1 VPLVVASACG
11 FWLGDLIWYFIGRI
25 QGRRVLG
32 LLCRLSLNPD
42 ACVGR
47 AERRFR
53 RRPALTVAAA
63 KFIPGLSL
71 MVAPLA
77 GILRMPAV
85 QFAAVDGAASVAW
98 SAAAV
103 MSGVLFGR
111 RVLPHV
117 TRAQRAVEVLA
128 GAAVVV
134 FVAWKL
140 HERRWLVRD
149 YSVAR
154 VEIAE
159 LQRLLASERPEV
171 LVIDL
176 RSEQAFSGSAQMVP
190 DGDLNGLPI
199 VDDLQL
205 PIRAALDSSR
215 PRLGAVLMWRPT
227 PRSGPRPQ
235 PDLSPQSDASRTRQ
249 KNGAFKSIEE
259 QLILGAFN
267 APSTAARSQEGSTSA
282 SR

>member
-1 VPLVVASACG
+1 LLTHGLAVVCIASFVESLGAPVPAFPVLLLAGSVAAEYRFSAVPLVVASACG
-11 FWLGDLIWYFIGRI
+11 FWIGDLIWYAFGRI

-53 RRPALTVAAA
+53 RRPAMTVAAA

-77 GILRMPAV
+77 GILQMPPL
-85 QFAAVDGAASVAW
+85 QFAAIDGVASLAW
-98 SAAAV
+98 PAAAV
-103 MSGVLFGR
+103 TLGVVYGK

-117 TRAQRAVEVLA
+117 LHTQRALEMLG
-128 GAAVVV
+128 GAAVLA

-140 HERRWLVRD
+140 YERRWLVRH

-154 VEIAE
+154 VEIPE
-159 LQRLLASERPEV
+159 LQRLLASEPVDV

-190 DGDLNGLPI
+190 GARRIPPGDFERHIDTMP
-199 VDDLQL
+199 VDKE
-205 PIRAALDSSR
+205 I
-215 PRLGAVLMWRPT
+215 
-227 PRSGPRPQ
+227 
-235 PDLSPQSDASRTRQ
+235 
-249 KNGAFKSIEE
+249 
-259 QLILGAFN
+259 ILYC
-267 APSTAARSQEGSTSA
+267 T
-282 SR
+282 

>member
-1 VPLVVASACG
+1 MLNLLLTHGLAVVCVASFVESLGAPVPAFPLLLLAGSIAAEYRFSAVPLVVASACG
-11 FWLGDLIWYFIGRI
+11 FWIGDLIWYAFGRI
-25 QGRRVLG
+25 HGRRVLG

-53 RRPALTVAAA
+53 RRPAITVAAA
-63 KFIPGLSL
+63 KFIPGFSL
-71 MVAPLA
+71 MIAPLA
-77 GILRMPAV
+77 GILRMPPV
-85 QFAAVDGAASVAW
+85 QFAAIDGAASTAW

-103 MSGVLFGR
+103 MSGVVYGK

-117 TRAQRAVEVLA
+117 MRTQRAIEMLG
-128 GAAVVV
+128 GAAVLA

-140 HERRWLVRD
+140 YERRWLVRH

-159 LQRLLASERPEV
+159 LQSLLASKPPDV

-190 DGDLNGLPI
+190 GARRIPPGEFERHINTMP
-199 VDDLQL
+199 
-205 PIRAALDSSR
+205 LD
-215 PRLGAVLMWRPT
+215 
-227 PRSGPRPQ
+227 
-235 PDLSPQSDASRTRQ
+235 
-249 KNGAFKSIEE
+249 KEI
-259 QLILGAFN
+259 ILYC
-267 APSTAARSQEGSTSA
+267 T
-282 SR
+282 

>member
-1 VPLVVASACG
+1 M
-11 FWLGDLIWYFIGRI
+11 
-25 QGRRVLG
+25 LG

-77 GILRMPAV
+77 GILRMSPV
-85 QFAAVDGAASVAW
+85 QFAAIDGAASMTC

-103 MSGVLFGR
+103 MSGLVFGT

-117 TRAQRAVEVLA
+117 MRTQRALEVL
-128 GAAVVV
+128 GAAAVLA
-134 FVAWKL
+134 FVWWKL
-140 HERRWLVRD
+140 YERRRLVRHD
-149 YSVAR
+149 SVAR

-159 LQRLLASERPEV
+159 LQRLLASEPPEV

-190 DGDLNGLPI
+190 GARRIPPGEFESHVHTVP
-199 VDDLQL
+199 
-205 PIRAALDSSR
+205 LD
-215 PRLGAVLMWRPT
+215 T
-227 PRSGPRPQ
+227 E
-235 PDLSPQSDASRTRQ
+235 
-249 KNGAFKSIEE
+249 I
-259 QLILGAFN
+259 ILYC
-267 APSTAARSQEGSTSA
+267 T
-282 SR
+282 

>member
-1 VPLVVASACG
+1 VLHLLLTRGLAVVCAASLIESLGAPVPAFPVLLLAGSVAAEYRFSAVPLVFASAAG
-11 FWLGDLIWYFIGRI
+11 FWIGDLAWYAFGRI

-53 RRPALTVAAA
+53 RHPATTVAAA

-77 GILRMPAV
+77 GILRMPLV
-85 QFAAVDGAASVAW
+85 QFAAIDYAASMAW

-103 MSGVLFGR
+103 MSGVVFGR

-117 TRAQRAVEVLA
+117 MRTQRALEMLG
-128 GAAVVV
+128 GAAVVA

-140 HERRWLVRD
+140 YERRWLVRH

-154 VEIAE
+154 VEVAE
-159 LQRLLASERPEV
+159 LQRLLGSEPPEV

-190 DGDLNGLPI
+190 GARRIPPGEFERHVNTMP
-199 VDDLQL
+199 
-205 PIRAALDSSR
+205 LD
-215 PRLGAVLMWRPT
+215 
-227 PRSGPRPQ
+227 
-235 PDLSPQSDASRTRQ
+235 
-249 KNGAFKSIEE
+249 KEI
-259 QLILGAFN
+259 ILYC
-267 APSTAARSQEGSTSA
+267 T
-282 SR
+282 

>member
-1 VPLVVASACG
+1 VLNLLRTHGAAVVFAASLIESLGAPVPAFPLLLLAGSIAAEDRFSAVPLAVASACG
-11 FWLGDLIWYFIGRI
+11 FWVGDLIWYAFGRI

-53 RRPALTVAAA
+53 RHPATTVAAA
-63 KFIPGLSL
+63 KFIPGFSL

-77 GILRMPAV
+77 GILGMRPA
-85 QFAAVDGAASVAW
+85 QFAAIDGAASLAW

-103 MSGVLFGR
+103 VSGVVFGA

-117 TRAQRAVEVLA
+117 VRTQRAIAMLGGV
-128 GAAVVV
+128 AVVA

-140 HERRWLVRD
+140 YERRWLVRH
-149 YSVAR
+149 YAVAR
-154 VEIAE
+154 VGIAE
-159 LQRLLASERPEV
+159 LQSLLALEPPEV

-190 DGDLNGLPI
+190 GARRIPPGEFEKHIDTMP
-199 VDDLQL
+199 VDRE
-205 PIRAALDSSR
+205 I
-215 PRLGAVLMWRPT
+215 
-227 PRSGPRPQ
+227 
-235 PDLSPQSDASRTRQ
+235 
-249 KNGAFKSIEE
+249 
-259 QLILGAFN
+259 ILYC
-267 APSTAARSQEGSTSA
+267 T
-282 SR
+282 

>member
-1 VPLVVASACG
+1 LLSGSIAAEHRFSAVPLVVASACG
-11 FWLGDLIWYFIGRI
+11 FWMGDLIWYFVGRI
-25 QGRRVLG
+25 HGRRVLG

-77 GILRMPAV
+77 GILRMSPI
-85 QFAAVDGAASVAW
+85 QFAAIDGAASLAW
-98 SAAAV
+98 PTAAV
-103 MSGVLFGR
+103 ISGVVFGR

-117 TRAQRAVEVLA
+117 LRTQRALELLG
-128 GAAVVV
+128 GAALLV

-140 HERRWLVRD
+140 YERRWLVRH

-154 VEIAE
+154 VQTAE
-159 LQRLLASERPEV
+159 LQRLLAAEPPEV

-176 RSEQAFSGSAQMVP
+176 RSEQAFSGSAYMVRGARRIP
-190 DGDLNGLPI
+190 PGDFEKHVSTMP
-199 VDDLQL
+199 
-205 PIRAALDSSR
+205 LD
-215 PRLGAVLMWRPT
+215 
-227 PRSGPRPQ
+227 
-235 PDLSPQSDASRTRQ
+235 
-249 KNGAFKSIEE
+249 KEI
-259 QLILGAFN
+259 ILYC
-267 APSTAARSQEGSTSA
+267 T
-282 SR
+282 

>member
-1 VPLVVASACG
+1 VLQLLLTRGSAVVFAASLIESLGAPAPAFPLLLLAGSVAAEYRFSAVPLVIASAAG
-11 FWLGDLIWYFIGRI
+11 FWIGDLAWYAFGRT
-25 QGRRVLG
+25 QGRQVLG

-53 RRPALTVAAA
+53 RRPAITVAAA
-63 KFIPGLSL
+63 KFIPGFSL

-77 GILRMPAV
+77 GILRMPPA
-85 QFAAVDGAASVAW
+85 QFAAIDGAASIAW

-103 MSGVLFGR
+103 MSGVVYGR

-117 TRAQRAVEVLA
+117 IRTQRAIGMLG
-128 GAAVVV
+128 GAAVLA

-140 HERRWLVRD
+140 YERRWLVRH

-154 VEIAE
+154 IEIQE
-159 LQRLLASERPEV
+159 LQRLLVSEPVDV

-190 DGDLNGLPI
+190 GARRIPPGDFERHIDTMP
-199 VDDLQL
+199 
-205 PIRAALDSSR
+205 LD
-215 PRLGAVLMWRPT
+215 
-227 PRSGPRPQ
+227 
-235 PDLSPQSDASRTRQ
+235 
-249 KNGAFKSIEE
+249 KEI
-259 QLILGAFN
+259 ILYC
-267 APSTAARSQEGSTSA
+267 T
-282 SR
+282 

>member
-1 VPLVVASACG
+1 MLHLLLTRGLAVVCVASLVESLGAPVPAFPLLLLAGSVAAEYRFSAVPFVVASAGG
-11 FWLGDLIWYFIGRI
+11 FWIGDLAWYAFGRI

-53 RRPALTVAAA
+53 RRPAMTVAAA
-63 KFIPGLSL
+63 KFIPGFSL

-77 GILRMPAV
+77 GILRMPLI
-85 QFAAVDGAASVAW
+85 QFAAIDGAASIAW

-103 MSGVLFGR
+103 MSGVVYGK

-117 TRAQRAVEVLA
+117 MRTQRAIGMLG
-128 GAAVVV
+128 GAAVLA

-140 HERRWLVRD
+140 YERRWLVRH

-154 VEIAE
+154 VETAE
-159 LQRLLASERPEV
+159 LQKLLASEPVDV

-190 DGDLNGLPI
+190 GARRIPPGEFEGHI
-199 VDDLQL
+199 GTM
-205 PIRAALDSSR
+205 
-215 PRLGAVLMWRPT
+215 PR
-227 PRSGPRPQ
+227 
-235 PDLSPQSDASRTRQ
+235 D
-249 KNGAFKSIEE
+249 KEI
-259 QLILGAFN
+259 ILYC
-267 APSTAARSQEGSTSA
+267 T
-282 SR
+282 